1 LTTKTNIS
9 LWYSAKF
16 DNQNGSQIAKI
27 KNASP
32 VRYTVMQGV
41 GRAFRAEDFPEDLAL
56 VWEGVPG
63 DIESIEYA
71 SMLELKDDVLESK
84 PAHTIKKK
92 IAE

>member
-1 LTTKTNIS
+1 
-9 LWYSAKF
+9 
-16 DNQNGSQIAKI
+16 
-27 KNASP
+27 
-32 VRYTVMQGV
+32 MQGV

>member
-1 LTTKTNIS
+1 MTTKTNIS

-16 DNQNGSQIAKI
+16 DNQNGSQVAKI

-41 GRAFRAEDFPEDLAL
+41 GCAFRAEDFPEDLAI
-56 VWEGVPG
+56 VWEGVPD

-71 SMLELKDDVLESK
+71 SMLELQDDVLEAE
-84 PAHTIKKK
+84 PAQIIKKK
-92 IAE
+92 TAE

>member
-32 VRYTVMQGV
+32 IRYTVMQGV
-41 GRAFRAEDFPEDLAL
+41 GRPFRAEDFPEDLAL
-56 VWEGVPG
+56 VWEGVPD

-71 SMLELKDDVLESK
+71 SMLELQDDVLESK
-84 PAHTIKKK
+84 SAHSIKKK
-92 IAE
+92 MAE

>member
-1 LTTKTNIS
+1 MTTKTNIS

-41 GRAFRAEDFPEDLAL
+41 GRAFRAEDFPADLSI
-56 VWEGVPG
+56 VWEGTPD

-71 SMLELKDDVLESK
+71 SMRELQNDVLEIESK
-84 PAHTIKKK
+84 ETIKQI